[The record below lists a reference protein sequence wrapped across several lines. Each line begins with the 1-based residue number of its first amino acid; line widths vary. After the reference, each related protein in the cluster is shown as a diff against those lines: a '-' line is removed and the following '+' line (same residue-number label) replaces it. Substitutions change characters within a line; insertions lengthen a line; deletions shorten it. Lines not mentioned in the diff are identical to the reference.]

1 MSAFVEKFKQEIRSG
16 VSMIFWAGLIFFV
29 ALTGPFGTY
38 ASYSFPERLLAAT
51 PLLAAIM
58 LVGLAIRVLVF
69 SALPPW
75 RYRWATVLNAGLA
88 SLIIAPMLDQFLHHI
103 PPTDS
108 VSYPGLS
115 ELMLLVF
122 SLSLGLSSLR
132 RTMAD
137 LPSLPQ
143 AAPAPA
149 DPPQAVA
156 APIPAPEPEPPR
168 LQRLLQRLD
177 AVDPGALWSISVR
190 DHYVDVQTSLGVH
203 SLLMRLSDAMAETD
217 PVEGAQ
223 IHRSHWVAW
232 AAVEAVER
240 DGTKLFV
247 VLNGG
252 ARLPVSKNHREKL
265 APRGLL

>member
-1 MSAFVEKFKQEIRSG
+1 MSAFVQKFKQEIRSG

-38 ASYSFPERLLAAT
+38 AAYSFGQRLLAVT

-58 LVGLAIRVLVF
+58 LVGLVIRVLVF

-75 RYRWATVLNAGLA
+75 RYRSATVLNAGLA
-88 SLIIAPMLDQFLHHI
+88 SLIIAPMLDQFLHRI
-103 PPTDS
+103 PPTDT
-108 VSYPGLS
+108 VSYPGLG

-132 RTMAD
+132 RSVAAAED
-137 LPSLPQ
+137 ASFLPAE
-143 AAPAPA
+143 AAPAFTVP
-149 DPPQAVA
+149 
-156 APIPAPEPEPPR
+156 PEPETPR
-168 LQRLLQRLD
+168 LPRLLQRLD
-177 AVDPGALWSISVR
+177 VADPGALWSISVR
-190 DHYVDVQTSLGVH
+190 DHYVDVQTSVGTN

-232 AAVEAVER
+232 AAVEGVER

-247 VLNGG
+247 VLTGG

-265 APRGLL
+265 VLRGLL